1 MSEYY
6 GIIPNNNLEIK
17 NTALINE
24 NEEFKKNYKF
34 EPKSNTYKI
43 AIHREYLI
51 SFFLFFIIIFIF
63 LSFGYVLIIR
73 PGFNLYNFTYMT
85 LIYICPII
93 AFILIG
99 LEKEN
104 KIKFIKDEI
113 NNTLIVKVINAFCF
127 TMKTLTFN

>member
-34 EPKSNTYKI
+34 EPKSNKYEIT
-43 AIHREYLI
+43 IHKDCLI
-51 SFFLFFIIIFIF
+51 GFFLLFIIAFIF

-73 PGFNLYNFTYMT
+73 QNFNSMIL
-85 LIYICPII
+85 LI
-93 AFILIG
+93 
-99 LEKEN
+99 
-104 KIKFIKDEI
+104 
-113 NNTLIVKVINAFCF
+113 
-127 TMKTLTFN
+127 

>member
-34 EPKSNTYKI
+34 EPKSNKYEI
-43 AIHREYLI
+43 AIHKDCLI
-51 SFFLFFIIIFIF
+51 GFFLIFIIAFIF
-63 LSFGYVLIIR
+63 LSFGYVLMIR
-73 PGFNLYNFTYMT
+73 QNFNLYNFTYMT
-85 LIYICPII
+85 LAYISLII

-99 LEKEN
+99 FEQEN
-104 KIKFIKDEI
+104 KVKFIKDEI